1 MYVNVTWVRSI
12 CQRCWSGRSFASCN
26 DSSKKCRAFV
36 CASRS
41 RASSH
46 LLGIGS
52 IEWERV
58 WISSVSRDTWG
69 SESKTV
75 GQQKLQKAALHPH
88 HPHLSCKRCPH
99 GSSRSTASVTRSN
112 SKPWVIRPTPAP
124 QSRAEENF
132 PGSLLNASSA
142 LQGYVPTCKDMIGLC
157 IHRSSP
163 GCLSQKSSYWPR
175 QLISDEKSNF
185 NLTNLKTTN
194 QSHTSSLKRTE
205 SSSFVNQ
212 DKSQQVYITGKAQ
225 ASANHKTTLV

>member
-1 MYVNVTWVRSI
+1 MSHEFVPFARGADLVGPLHLVTTAPRNV
-12 CQRCWSGRSFASCN
+12 A
-26 DSSKKCRAFV
+26 
-36 CASRS
+36 
-41 RASSH
+41 
-46 LLGIGS
+46 LLCVQVALELPPIYLGLVQLNGKGYEFLGCHEILGVQS
-52 IEWERV
+52 P
-58 WISSVSRDTWG
+58 
-69 SESKTV
+69 KN
-75 GQQKLQKAALHPH
+75 AAHHPH

-163 GCLSQKSSYWPR
+163 GCLSQKSSSWPR

-185 NLTNLKTTN
+185 VHLTNLKTTN
-194 QSHTSSLKRTE
+194 QITHLLTQKNWVD
-205 SSSFVNQ
+205 SSFVNQ

-225 ASANHKTTLV
+225 ASANHRTTLV